1 VGDALWLLTPTR
13 VATAVASESTGA
25 IKSKVIYRRA
35 DPPPIINQSPSIERA
50 FPRKTDA
57 EDAASVTLPDTSGTP
72 SHRRGIVYRARPI
85 VVLERDNSFPA
96 LRFRRSIR
104 CRKISRSTAGDVRF
118 R

>member
-1 VGDALWLLTPTR
+1 VGNALWLLTPTR

-50 FPRKTDA
+50 FPRKSDD
-57 EDAASVTLPDTSGTP
+57 DAASVTLPDTSGTP
-72 SHRRGIVYRARPI
+72 SHRRRIVYRVRPI
-85 VVLERDNSFPA
+85 VALERDNSFPA